1 MMDHKV
7 LQKSL
12 RKKILEICHKVKS
25 GHIACSLSCI
35 DLIIAIMILYKKNNE
50 DFILS
55 KGHAAAA
62 LYVALNH
69 TGVIDDGLLDT
80 FYKNGTKLSA
90 HPSPNSFNEI
100 PFATGSLGHGFPQA
114 VGIALSNKLK
124 KNDLKTYVL
133 LSDGETNEGTTWEA
147 AHFSVVKELTN
158 LIVIIDDNK
167 LQGFGKTSEVLG
179 DTSRISKFNEIG
191 FDTFECSGHNIS
203 DILKVLRKIEKTSN
217 NKPKLILAN
226 TVKGK
231 GVSFMENK
239 LEWHYLPINDELLSK
254 SISDVENYTF

>member
-1 MMDHKV
+1 MSISTAISKV
-7 LQKSL
+7 TSSIVTFFPSDTFVFPSVIYGPY
-12 RKKILEICHKVKS
+12 RPS
-25 GHIACSLSCI
+25 FSCI
-35 DLIIAIMILYKKNNE
+35 SPL
-50 DFILS
+50 LS
-55 KGHAAAA
+55 G
-62 LYVALNH
+62 
-69 TGVIDDGLLDT
+69 
-80 FYKNGTKLSA
+80 S
-90 HPSPNSFNEI
+90 SPNSFNEI

-203 DILKVLRKIEKTSN
+203 DILKVLREIEKTTN

-226 TVKGK
+226 TIKGK

>member
-1 MMDHKV
+1 MDHKV

-90 HPSPNSFNEI
+90 HPSPNSFNAKSKAI
-100 PFATGSLGHGFPQA
+100 NF
-114 VGIALSNKLK
+114 LSYINS
-124 KNDLKTYVL
+124 N
-133 LSDGETNEGTTWEA
+133 
-147 AHFSVVKELTN
+147 
-158 LIVIIDDNK
+158 
-167 LQGFGKTSEVLG
+167 TS
-179 DTSRISKFNEIG
+179 
-191 FDTFECSGHNIS
+191 
-203 DILKVLRKIEKTSN
+203 
-217 NKPKLILAN
+217 
-226 TVKGK
+226 
-231 GVSFMENK
+231 
-239 LEWHYLPINDELLSK
+239 
-254 SISDVENYTF
+254 